1 MGQTAQSVRI
11 QLVPAQTIDR
21 YAISP
26 LLAGAIGQYLAPVQA
41 FTKQDIVMA
50 TWEYIK
56 RRDLIKE
63 DDCRVA
69 VCDDTLLQLFN
80 CVSLPFTS
88 IVVALKPH
96 LSAAGPID
104 LEYTLRLGEATPA
117 TASAD
122 DNNEDTAEEE
132 RSAILDEQFFNVD
145 ACVVDEVD
153 KTRERVLTEW
163 EELQQ
168 EQQKELSLL
177 KQQELDLLER
187 LQEATRK
194 HEWMIQFAE
203 DPCGFIKDVAQSQ
216 RADQQ
221 VRYTFTC
228 IALPSSYTGTDSFMC
243 LRMQLLAAESE
254 TDEFNL
260 PHAHQF
266 SQPWVR
272 EVVTNLL
279 VPPSAN

>member
-11 QLVPAQTIDR
+11 QLVPAQTVDR

-26 LLAGAIGQYLAPVQA
+26 LLAGVIGPYLAPVQA

-50 TWEYIK
+50 TWEYVK

-63 DDCRVA
+63 DDCRVV
-69 VCDDTLLQLFN
+69 VCDEALFQLFN

-96 LSAAGPID
+96 LSPAGPID
-104 LEYTLRLGEATPA
+104 LEYTLRLSEATPA

-122 DNNEDTAEEE
+122 SNSNENGARDEGI
-132 RSAILDEQFFNVD
+132 SVLDEQFFDVD

-177 KQQELDLLER
+177 KQQELDLLDR

-194 HEWMIQFAE
+194 HEWMAQFAE
-203 DPCGFIKDVAQSQ
+203 DPCGFVKDVAQSQ

-221 VRYTFTC
+221 VR
-228 IALPSSYTGTDSFMC
+228 
-243 LRMQLLAAESE
+243 QLLACFFIVLGSHGFVWTKAPGLRGR
-254 TDEFNL
+254 D
-260 PHAHQF
+260 
-266 SQPWVR
+266 R
-272 EVVTNLL
+272 
-279 VPPSAN
+279 